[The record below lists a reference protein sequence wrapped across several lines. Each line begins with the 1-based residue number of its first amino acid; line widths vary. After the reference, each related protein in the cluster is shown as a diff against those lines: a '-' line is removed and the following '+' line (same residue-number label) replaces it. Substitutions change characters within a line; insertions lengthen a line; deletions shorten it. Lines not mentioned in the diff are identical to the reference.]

1 MFESI
6 DKERKTRTESFA
18 EGNDRSK
25 CALLCTAIGSRQF
38 IGLYIM
44 AVLSFFIGSFNVSNY
59 KTWGLDIGFDDTFL
73 TYLGSAGSI
82 FNGLRFLWSTALD
95 HVRFKIVYGTLICL
109 NIVFGILI
117 VVFRENAVLYAIC
130 YCMLIFCEGGHF
142 TIMPNQLKAL
152 FGMQATTLYG
162 VLFSFASVDSVILI
176 PL

>member
-1 MFESI
+1 
-6 DKERKTRTESFA
+6 
-18 EGNDRSK
+18 
-25 CALLCTAIGSRQF
+25 
-38 IGLYIM
+38 M

-59 KTWGLDIGFDDTFL
+59 KSYGSFNGFNENFL

-109 NIVFGILI
+109 NILFGIGI
-117 VVFRENAVLYAIC
+117 IVFRKSAPMYAIC

-142 TIMPNQLKAL
+142 TIMPNQLKTL

-162 VLFSFASVDSVILI
+162 VLFSFASIDSVILI